1 MALYTISD
9 LHLPIGIN
17 KPMDIF
23 GGRWTN
29 YVERLKTNW
38 NNIITPEDTVVI
50 GGDFS
55 WATYLEESKPDFDF
69 LEKLPGK
76 KIILKGNHDY
86 WWETMSKLNKFI
98 KENGY
103 NSVSFLQNN
112 SFMYKDIAIC
122 GTRGWSYIGAGDAS
136 DEDKKIY
143 ERELGRLKLSIE
155 HAKQKNPKEIIAFF
169 HYPPIGLD
177 FAQNGFTQIMKDNNI
192 NRCFYGH
199 LHNVSYKIVAEGEH
213 NGIKYM
219 LVSCDYREFLPVKLC
234 D

>member
-38 NNIITPEDTVVI
+38 NNIITPDDTVVI

-69 LEKLPGK
+69 LENLPGK

-122 GTRGWSYIGAGDAS
+122 GTRGWSYIGVGASS

-199 LHNVSYKIVAEGEH
+199 LHNVSYKNVAEGEH

-219 LVSCDYREFLPVKLC
+219 LVSCDYREFVPVKLC